1 MRFKY
6 SFCRIKYVVLFALM
20 FATHY
25 SAAKPLP
32 EEKIKYEL
40 SSVIQELAKYE
51 SYLQFKSI
59 VKGIRVAS
67 SKEQEPSF
75 SFPSIYLGYSKI
87 YIGEMPIYVNGKRF
101 LAENMSDQYSWT
113 VYVAGSQAGASNVY
127 ISSRESVRH
136 DLLGGASY
144 FNKAG
149 LTLEPLICNSSDTNT
164 NYNAYYKIHGTN
176 IILNISKSTGSSG
189 VWYSYGISRLG
200 IKVADL
206 DEDSVIGSSC
216 GITD

>member
-20 FATHY
+20 FATY
-25 SAAKPLP
+25 SSAAKPLP

-67 SKEQEPSF
+67 QKEQEPP
-75 SFPSIYLGYSKI
+75 SFPGNYLKYSKI
-87 YIGEMPIYVNGKRF
+87 YIGEIPIYVNGKRF

-113 VYVAGSQAGASNVY
+113 VYVAGSQVDAYDVY
-127 ISSRESVRH
+127 ILSRESVRN

-149 LTLEPLICNSSDTNT
+149 LKLEPLICNSSDTNT

-176 IILNISKSTGSSG
+176 IVLNISKSTGSNG
-189 VWYSYGISRLG
+189 VWYSYGISWAG
-200 IKVADL
+200 IKVADI